1 MAVSVRLEPLLE
13 KELEL
18 TAKRL
23 GVTKSQFIISALER
37 ALGRKNPYDLL
48 MQVNADQV
56 QVEVRE
62 PVPQAVYAVSPTK
75 AAIRAKLQAQ
85 HQANQAD
92 WLAYQEAKKHGQTWV
107 APEPEAGTP

>member
-23 GVTKSQFIISALER
+23 GLTKSQFIISALER

-48 MQVNADQV
+48 LKVQADL
-56 QVEVRE
+56 RE
-62 PVPQAVYAVSPTK
+62 PVPEGSAYLSPTK
-75 AAIRAKLQAQ
+75 AAIRSKLRAKHEAS
-85 HQANQAD
+85 QAD
-92 WLAYQEAKKHGQTWV
+92 WLAYQEAKKTGQTWSIPD
-107 APEPEAGTP
+107 PETGTP

>member
-23 GVTKSQFIISALER
+23 GVTKSQFIVSALER

-48 MQVNADQV
+48 LKV
-56 QVEVRE
+56 QAEVLE
-62 PVPQAVYAVSPTK
+62 PLPESGELISPTK
-75 AAIRAKLQAQ
+75 AAIRSKLKTKRDAS
-85 HQANQAD
+85 QAD
-92 WLAYQEAKKHGQTWV
+92 WLAFQEAKKQGKVWPGSD
-107 APEPEAGTP
+107 PETDTP

>member
-37 ALGRKNPYDLL
+37 ALGHKNPYDLL
-48 MQVNADQV
+48 LKVKA
-56 QVEVRE
+56 EVRE
-62 PVPQAVYAVSPTK
+62 SLPESSEYLSPIK
-75 AAIRAKLQAQ
+75 AAIRSKLKAKRDV
-85 HQANQAD
+85 NQAD
-92 WLAYQEAKKHGQTWV
+92 WLAFQEAKKTGQTWT
-107 APEPEAGTP
+107 APDTETDAP